1 MWEQFSIT
9 CYEMWVWL
17 KYEVSVHP
25 FLFAGVVI
33 VVVSAWVLF
42 KSEVKGR

>member
-1 MWEQFSIT
+1 MWEEFSIN
-9 CYEMWVWL
+9 CYQMWVGL

-33 VVVSAWVLF
+33 VFVSVLILY
-42 KSEVKGR
+42 KSEVKSR